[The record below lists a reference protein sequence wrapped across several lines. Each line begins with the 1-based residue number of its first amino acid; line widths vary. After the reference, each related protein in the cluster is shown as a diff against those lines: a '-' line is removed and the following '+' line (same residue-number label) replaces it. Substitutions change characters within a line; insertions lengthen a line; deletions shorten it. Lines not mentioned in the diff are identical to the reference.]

1 MEIIFMVFMAV
12 VSVMALFAIMVVF
25 RDVVRETY
33 DSRRE
38 RDKATAEIVA
48 MAERIVAEQSAKAEK
63 PCACEQPA
71 AEEKVAKVEAEDE
84 QKPEVEEVKP
94 CEEEVKCLCEQSVAE
109 ETVEEEP
116 VEETAEEEVKTEEAP
131 ADEDDSVNKAFVD
144 LGEGEA
150 EVNEVAEEE
159 DTEGKISF
167 STGQQQT
174 LEEKYLA
181 LTSEQKSWYDEIVK
195 YAAAVEGSKRYKNLR
210 YEEYKVGKNRL
221 VRMLIKR
228 GVIHCEFILHNSDFK
243 NYINENKISVK
254 QSATTMLVDSAVT
267 VGAVKNSIDIVVAAI
282 AEEKEYKKKLAREKR
297 KAARAAANAEASAE
311 E

>member
-38 RDKATAEIVA
+38 RDKATAKIVE
-48 MAERIVAEQSAKAEK
+48 MAERIVAEANAKAEK
-63 PCACEQPA
+63 PCACEQA
-71 AEEKVAKVEAEDE
+71 APEKVDE
-84 QKPEVEEVKP
+84 KPATNEK
-94 CEEEVKCLCEQSVAE
+94 AF
-109 ETVEEEP
+109 VEEEKAEAKEEAP
-116 VEETAEEEVKTEEAP
+116 VEEEVKTVCEEAKSEEAPVEEEIVEEKIEEAP
-131 ADEDDSVNKAFVD
+131 AEEESVDKAFVE
-144 LGEGEA
+144 LGEGD
-150 EVNEVAEEE
+150 AEECDAVEE
-159 DTEGKISF
+159 DATGKISF

-181 LTSEQKSWYDEIVK
+181 LTSEQKGWYDEIVK

-243 NYINENKISVK
+243 NYISENKISVK
-254 QSATTMLVDSAVT
+254 QSATTMLVDSAAT
-267 VGAVKNSIDIVVAAI
+267 VGAAKNSISIVVAAI

-297 KAARAAANAEASAE
+297 KAARAAEKAE
-311 E
+311 

>member
-38 RDKATAEIVA
+38 RDKATAKIVE
-48 MAERIVAEQSAKAEK
+48 MAERIVAEANAKAES
-63 PCACEQPA
+63 PCVCEQA
-71 AEEKVAKVEAEDE
+71 APEK
-84 QKPEVEEVKP
+84 EEVKP
-94 CEEEVKCLCEQSVAE
+94 ETNEKAFVSEEKAE
-109 ETVEEEP
+109 IKEEAP
-116 VEETAEEEVKTEEAP
+116 VEEEVKTVCEEAKSEEAPEEEIAEEKIEEAP
-131 ADEDDSVNKAFVD
+131 AEEEESVDKAFVE
-144 LGEGEA
+144 LGEGD
-150 EVNEVAEEE
+150 AEECDAVEE
-159 DTEGKISF
+159 DAEGKISF

-181 LTSEQKSWYDEIVK
+181 LTSEQKGWYDEIVK

-254 QSATTMLVDSAVT
+254 QSATTMLVDSEVT
-267 VGAVKNSIDIVVAAI
+267 VGAVKNSIDIVVSAI

-297 KAARAAANAEASAE
+297 KAARAAEKAE
-311 E
+311 